1 MMILDFDKLMYPQL
15 KDRQR
20 QPYDTSVSGTSV
32 SGTSVYDL
40 DRMRQAYRDT
50 FLSDSG
56 RVVLADI
63 AQRGLL
69 HTVSFTGAASGTD
82 FNEGKRA
89 LALEI
94 LQLLNP
100 NPIHN
105 IIGDHD
111 DGTSQFD

>member
-1 MMILDFDKLMYPQL
+1 MILDFDKLMYPQPF
-15 KDRQR
+15 KGRKHP
-20 QPYDTSVSGTSV
+20 PYGT
-32 SGTSVYDL
+32 GAYDL
-40 DRMRQAYRDT
+40 DKMRQAYRDT

-56 RVVLADI
+56 RIVLADI

-105 IIGDHD
+105 IIGGSD
-111 DGTSQFD
+111 DGTNQFD

>member
-1 MMILDFDKLMYPQL
+1 MILDFDRLMYPLHLSQGH
-15 KDRQR
+15 DR
-20 QPYDTSVSGTSV
+20 GKL
-32 SGTSVYDL
+32 YDL

-56 RVVLADI
+56 KIVLADI

-69 HTVSFTGAASGTD
+69 HTVSFTGTAPGTD

-94 LQLLNP
+94 VQLLNP

-105 IIGDHD
+105 IKGEPD
-111 DGTSQFD
+111 DGTNEFN

>member
-1 MMILDFDKLMYPQL
+1 MILDFDRLMYPEL
-15 KDRQR
+15 KGRKR
-20 QPYDTSVSGTSV
+20 PPYDTR
-32 SGTSVYDL
+32 VYDL
-40 DRMRQAYRDT
+40 DKMRKAYRDT

-56 RVVLADI
+56 RIVLADI

-69 HTVSFTGAASGTD
+69 HTVSFTGVSSGTD

-100 NPIHN
+100 NPVRN
-105 IIGDHD
+105 IRGDPD
-111 DGTSQFD
+111 DRTNQFDACNFD

>member
-1 MMILDFDKLMYPQL
+1 MILDFEKLMYPQPL
-15 KDRQR
+15 KDRKR
-20 QPYDTSVSGTSV
+20 QPSDTG
-32 SGTSVYDL
+32 VYDL
-40 DRMRQAYRDT
+40 ERIRKAYRDT
-50 FLSDSG
+50 FSSEHG
-56 RVVLADI
+56 KVVLADI

-94 LQLLNP
+94 IHLLNP

-105 IIGDHD
+105 RAGDPY
-111 DGTSQFD
+111 DGTTAALEFD

>member
-1 MMILDFDKLMYPQL
+1 MILDFDRLMYPHL
-15 KDRQR
+15 PEGWS
-20 QPYDTSVSGTSV
+20 QPYN
-32 SGTSVYDL
+32 L
-40 DRMRQAYRDT
+40 DKIRQAYRKT

-69 HTVSFTGAASGTD
+69 HTVSFTGAAPGTD

-94 LQLLNP
+94 IQLLNP

-105 IIGDHD
+105 IIGEPN
-111 DGTSQFD
+111 DGTNEFN

>member
-1 MMILDFDKLMYPQL
+1 MILDFDKLMYP
-15 KDRQR
+15 KIKGRNR
-20 QPYDTSVSGTSV
+20 QPYGTSA
-32 SGTSVYDL
+32 YDL

-56 RVVLADI
+56 KVVLADI

-69 HTVSFTGAASGTD
+69 HTVSFTGAAPGTD

-105 IIGDHD
+105 IIGDPD
-111 DGTSQFD
+111 DGTSPFH

>member
-1 MMILDFDKLMYPQL
+1 MILDFDKLIYPEPL
-15 KDRQR
+15 KGRKR
-20 QPYDTSVSGTSV
+20 QPYN
-32 SGTSVYDL
+32 L
-40 DRMRQAYRDT
+40 DRMRLEYRKS

-56 RVVLADI
+56 RIVLADI

-69 HTVSFTGAASGTD
+69 HTVSFTGTAPGTD

-94 LQLLNP
+94 VQLLNP

-105 IIGDHD
+105 IKGDPD
-111 DGTSQFD
+111 DGTNEFN

>member
-1 MMILDFDKLMYPQL
+1 MILDFDKLMYPQPL
-15 KDRQR
+15 KGRKRQ
-20 QPYDTSVSGTSV
+20 S
-32 SGTSVYDL
+32 YDL
-40 DRMRQAYRDT
+40 DKIRQAYRDT
-50 FLSDSG
+50 FLSDCG

-69 HTVSFTGAASGTD
+69 HTVSFTGAAPGTD

-100 NPIHN
+100 NPVRN
-105 IIGDHD
+105 IRGDPD
-111 DGTSQFD
+111 DRTNRIDAYNFD